1 MHRRA
6 VVVTLCGALLA
17 VLCAVVA
24 TSGTI
29 SLAARAPTVT
39 WDLPD
44 RRGEPLPPSGLADGL
59 TPQVEES
66 GPDPLEIPDF
76 VSTILKVIGIALI
89 AATVITLWNNRPR
102 VQLRQPSKPEEFD
115 LLDEVAAAIAADA
128 DRQRAL
134 LERGEARNA
143 IVACWLR
150 LEQVITDAGLERRPS
165 DTAQEFTARVLN
177 RFEVDAESADRLA
190 ALYLEA
196 RFSSHEMT
204 EQQRNEAIDALDA
217 IHRGLS
223 HSAESTS
230 TGRPLAAS

>member
-76 VSTILKVIGIALI
+76 VTTILKVIGIALI

-128 DRQRAL
+128 DKQRAL

-150 LEQVITDAGLERRPS
+150 LEQVITDAGLDRRPS

-177 RFEVDAESADRLA
+177 RFQVDAESADRLA

-223 HSAESTS
+223 HSADSTS
-230 TGRPLAAS
+230 TGRPVTAS

>member
-24 TSGTI
+24 TSGSI

-76 VSTILKVIGIALI
+76 VTTILKVIGIALI

-128 DRQRAL
+128 DKQRAL

-177 RFEVDAESADRLA
+177 RFQVDAESADRLA

-204 EQQRNEAIDALDA
+204 EQQRREAIDALDA
-217 IHRGLS
+217 IHRGLR
-223 HSAESTS
+223 HSADSTS

>member
-6 VVVTLCGALLA
+6 VIVTLCGALLA

-24 TSGTI
+24 TSGNV
-29 SLAARAPTVT
+29 SLAARAPTVS
-39 WDLPD
+39 WDPPD
-44 RRGEPLPPSGLADGL
+44 RRGEALPPSGLVDGL
-59 TPQVEES
+59 TPQVDES
-66 GPDPLEIPDF
+66 PPEPLEIPDF
-76 VSTILKVIGIALI
+76 VMAIVKVLGIALI
-89 AATVITLWNNRPR
+89 AAALIALWNNRPR
-102 VQLRQPSKPEEFD
+102 VHLRQPSKPKEFD

-128 DRQRAL
+128 DKQRAL

-204 EQQRNEAIDALDA
+204 EQQRGDAIGALDS
-217 IHRGLS
+217 IHRGLGR
-223 HSAESTS
+223 SADSTS
-230 TGRPLAAS
+230 AGQPVTAS

>member
-76 VSTILKVIGIALI
+76 VTTILKVIGIALI

-150 LEQVITDAGLERRPS
+150 LEQVITDAGLDRRPS

-177 RFEVDAESADRLA
+177 RFQVDAESADRLA

-223 HSAESTS
+223 HSADPTS
-230 TGRPLAAS
+230 TGRPVTAS